1 MDIQKINL
9 KVTREGKEGW
19 VHFCY
24 VAPKTKLKFDALVN
38 VLKQS
43 PNHWVNKWAREQFDL
58 EVDTWE
64 DLDTLKAEIRASY
77 KLLYPDIFVDS
88 NTDNQGWLRVWY
100 TQNME
105 LELIKYGK

>member
-1 MDIQKINL
+1 MDILKINL
-9 KVTREGKEGW
+9 KVLREGKEGY

-24 VAPKTKLKFDALVN
+24 VSPIDKRKFEDANTLRHN
-38 VLKQS
+38 A
-43 PNHWVNKWAREQFDL
+43 NYWINKWAKEQFDM

-64 DLDTLKAEIRASY
+64 DLEKLKSKIRAFYRVS
-77 KLLYPDIFVDS
+77 YPDIFIDS

-105 LELIKYGK
+105 LELINNEN